1 MPFFPKGRRGVLFCA
16 PIWNITRKRRRGGP
30 LRPPVPRCGTF
41 PHSSRRG
48 GACPSRRVSEFFRS
62 TLGWRRA
69 GSSRPTDVMVH
80 EGRAALRG
88 RPSPVVGRFPVHPVG
103 FWNSLVRRA
112 PTRTLCHG
120 WSEPGA
126 AVKLYQPK
134 FCAAPGPSGPERIIP
149 GTVFCAP
156 EILRKGIGVSPVN
169 GGPGENE
176 LEPEG
181 TCFRRRCE
189 SPPAIL
195 WFLSHR
201 RERNSPPGRRN
212 SPPQRSGS
220 AGRLDAA
227 RRRGAYAPKGK
238 RSRPFTPDPA
248 VPGLPKPAWT
258 APHFCSACL

>member
-1 MPFFPKGRRGVLFCA
+1 MPLPLGFGISSVNAGVAARRVIVPYGCHGS
-16 PIWNITRKRRRGGP
+16 RRAGSP
-30 LRPPVPRCGTF
+30 PWPPVPRCGMF
-41 PHSSRRG
+41 PRSSRRG

-126 AVKLYQPK
+126 AAKWCKLE
-134 FCAAPGPSGPERIIP
+134 FCTASGPGGPGGMRP

-156 EILRKGIGVSPVN
+156 EILRKGIGVSPVT
-169 GGPGENE
+169 GGSVGERT
-176 LEPEG
+176 G
-181 TCFRRRCE
+181 
-189 SPPAIL
+189 
-195 WFLSHR
+195 
-201 RERNSPPGRRN
+201 
-212 SPPQRSGS
+212 
-220 AGRLDAA
+220 AGGNLF
-227 RRRGAYAPKGK
+227 P
-238 RSRPFTPDPA
+238 
-248 VPGLPKPAWT
+248 T
-258 APHFCSACL
+258 AM